1 MHWATLALLSAAIFG
16 FVSVLDKYIVDR
28 VARNIRTVL
37 FIMGALS
44 VLICIPFFIAD
55 PSYSSYSLR
64 AIGAAV
70 ASGLVRG
77 LSLAIMFWVLQREEV
92 SRALPVT
99 QTYPIFVA
107 ILAALFLNE
116 RVGVLDWVAIVV
128 IVAGAILLSARRSP
142 GARGGFFVGRSFLF
156 LTLSSLGAGAS
167 NFLGKDALAEMSIV
181 QVFTINF
188 FAVGVA
194 ILAVST
200 SRDSVREA
208 WEMLRQRPRHLP
220 LFAAD
225 TLLALLGSYL
235 LFASFGAGPVS
246 GASALNATRPLF
258 VFVYVVL
265 GSRLTPRLVYELLT
279 PQILALKL
287 TAIAMIVGGTALL
300 VIR

>member
-1 MHWATLALLSAAIFG
+1 MDWAILALLSAAIFG
-16 FVSVLDKYIVDR
+16 LVSILDKYIVDHLS
-28 VARNIRTVL
+28 RNTRSIL
-37 FIMGALS
+37 FIMGVFG

-70 ASGLVRG
+70 ASGLIRG
-77 LSLAIMFWVLQREEV
+77 LSLAILFWVLRKEEV

-116 RVGVLDWVAIVV
+116 QVGVLDWVAIVV
-128 IVAGAILLSARRSP
+128 IVAGAVLLSARRTP
-142 GARGGFFVGRSFLF
+142 GALGGFLGSSFFL
-156 LTLSSLGAGAS
+156 LTLSSLAVGAS
-167 NFLGKDALAEMSIV
+167 NFLGKDALSEMSTV

-194 ILAVST
+194 ILSVST

-208 WEMLRQRPRHLP
+208 WAIVRNRPPNLV

-225 TLLALLGSYL
+225 TLMALVGSYL
-235 LFASFGAGPVS
+235 LFASFVAGPVS

-258 VFVYVVL
+258 VFIFVVV

-279 PQILALKL
+279 PRILALKL
-287 TAIAMIVGGTALL
+287 TAIAMIVGGTAAL
-300 VIR
+300 VVR